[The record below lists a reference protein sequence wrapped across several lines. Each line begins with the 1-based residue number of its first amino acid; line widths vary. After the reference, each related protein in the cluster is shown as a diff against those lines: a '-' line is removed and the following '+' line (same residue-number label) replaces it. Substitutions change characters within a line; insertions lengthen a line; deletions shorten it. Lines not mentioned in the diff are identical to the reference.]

1 MAVGSNVNP
10 NYPIPGIDQ
19 SSKGFRDNFSTIKVE
34 IENLQSKNIVLQ
46 GDAIGNAII
55 DGGTGDVVINTIV
68 SVANIA
74 AATPDRSI
82 QFNNGGTLDGT
93 TNLIW
98 TTSEVL
104 VIGGQI
110 ADSVYSL
117 DTQQAKI
124 HNNVLIQGDIG
135 PVSVDMR
142 SSSPLYP
149 NVVISSTTS
158 NSVGMANINV
168 SNADSVTA
176 NPLNFQ
182 FNNICTVKMNG
193 NGLATG
199 NISILNAAS
208 PEVALEVYEATLSDT
223 ARFVSIKDN
232 SDNTIRFTTTDA
244 NSSAGIALQQSIA
257 NSVVGIR
264 VGQNGYF
271 TIHTGLNNNA
281 NLDDSSQV
289 VTIDTTGQVGIGI
302 PNAVL
307 RLDVDGNI
315 GWTMPKVANVSPY
328 TTTIVGDTVDSWDV
342 TVYRSADYTIQVTDP
357 TGAVEITKLL
367 VMHDGGVAYQ
377 YIYAN
382 MNASGGGVGPTTLGT
397 ATAAINGSVMEL
409 IYAST
414 VNGSVVKVDATY
426 ITI

>member
-46 GDAIGNAII
+46 GDATGNAII
-55 DGGTGDVVINTIV
+55 DGGTGDVVINTTV

-82 QFNNGGTLDGT
+82 QFNNSGTLGGT
-93 TNLIW
+93 TNLVW
-98 TTSEVL
+98 STSEVL
-104 VIGGQI
+104 VIGGQV

-135 PVSVDMR
+135 PVAIDMR

-149 NVVISSTTS
+149 NVAISSTTS
-158 NSVGMANINV
+158 NSVGMANINI
-168 SNADSVTA
+168 SNADAITV

-182 FNNICTVKMNG
+182 FNGVSAVKLNANG
-193 NGLATG
+193 IATG
-199 NISILNAAS
+199 SILTLNAAN
-208 PEVALEVYEATLSDT
+208 PEVALEVYEAISSDT
-223 ARFVSIKDN
+223 ARFVSVKNN
-232 SDNTIRFTTTDA
+232 SDNTVRFTTTDA

-271 TIHTGLNNNA
+271 SIHTGLNNNA

-289 VTIDTTGQVGIGI
+289 LTIDTTGQVGIGI
-302 PNAVL
+302 PSPLL

-315 GWTMPKVANVSPY
+315 GWTMPSVANVTPY
-328 TTTIVGDTVDSWDV
+328 SATVVGITVDSWDV
-342 TVYRSADYTIQVTDP
+342 TVYRSADYTLQVTDP
-357 TGAVEITKLL
+357 TGAVEITKML

-382 MNASGGGVGPTTLGT
+382 MNSSGGGVGPTTLGT

-414 VNGSVVKVDATY
+414 INGSVVKVDATY